1 MNAQTI
7 DYIGWAG
14 HGNLGDDACLD
25 ALEQLCP
32 DVTLRQTRDPRSP
45 LVVLGGGTLIY
56 GDAFLQPAL
65 KAVQRGARLVVF
77 GAGVDLQTPLA
88 RWELRRR
95 EAWGRVL
102 RAATFVGVRGPRS
115 LVAVRALGARR
126 TLVIGDPA
134 LSVCATRP
142 PDPADHDRT
151 LVLVNGGSDFPP
163 EGGRSPLAG
172 VLGELV
178 EWLLDA
184 GRRVEYLP
192 LRKNDLAHGRPLI
205 DRCGLSVAPLDLAAV
220 LQRIRAAHL
229 VVSLRL
235 HGAVLA
241 AGCGV
246 PAVSLAYRAKC
257 FDFAESVGLCDDC
270 LPTAGLDCRRLRDAV
285 KRIDGEYDTLT
296 ARLAAICREYRQRQ
310 RRVAEAMLEPLE
322 GRW

>member
-1 MNAQTI
+1 MIAQTI
-7 DYIGWAG
+7 DYIGWAS

-25 ALEQLCP
+25 GLQQLCG
-32 DVTLRQTRDPRSP
+32 DVTVRQTRDPRSP
-45 LVVLGGGTLIY
+45 VVVLGGGTLIY
-56 GDAFLQPAL
+56 GDAFLEPAL
-65 KAVQRGARLVVF
+65 KAVEHGARLAVF
-77 GAGVDLQTPLA
+77 GTGVDLHVPLA
-88 RWELRRR
+88 RWEPRRR
-95 EAWGRVL
+95 EAWARVL
-102 RAATFVGVRGPRS
+102 RAATLVGVRGLRS
-115 LVAVRALGARR
+115 LVAVRALGVRR

-142 PDPADHDRT
+142 PDPAGHDRT

-163 EGGRSPLAG
+163 EGGRAPLTA

-205 DRCGLSVAPLDLAAV
+205 ERFRLPVAPLDLAAV

-257 FDFAESVGLCDDC
+257 FDFAESVGLGDYC
-270 LPTAGLDCRRLRDAV
+270 LPTAGLDSRRLCDAV
-285 KRIDGEYDTLT
+285 GRIDHEYDRLA
-296 ARLAAICREYRQRQ
+296 ARLAAVCREYRRRQ
-310 RRVAEAMLEPLE
+310 RRAAEAILEHLE
-322 GRW
+322 GEP